1 MRRRLLITGILVLL
15 EVLWLLGGAVTA
27 TESND
32 YEVYVAASGQTVADI
47 AAEYAIDAA
56 FLAQYNRVGANVA
69 LKSGQIIII
78 PSNPP
83 PAATMPDQAGN
94 GAVTAPNGTAT
105 APNGN
110 TVQGRLGTVIVSSTK
125 ILAQPGPGRVYFNN
139 AVRGTE
145 LLVLGMAGEYY
156 GVMMADGNI
165 GYILKKAVG
174 LTENILTVERPAPP
188 PPPPTPDRSP
198 LIETAFTYMG
208 TPYRYGGRLPASVD
222 CSLLVQTVFAKHGI
236 RLPRV
241 AADQFNVGEPVEVQ
255 DLQPGDRLYFY
266 NRARTKIGHTGIYI
280 GDGQFIHAS
289 FNRGKVAVDE
299 LANPTYWSIY
309 AGARR

>member
-1 MRRRLLITGILVLL
+1 MRQRLLIIGILVLL
-15 EVLWLLGGAVTA
+15 EVLWLLGGSVTA

-32 YEVYVAASGQTVADI
+32 YEVYVAASGQTVAAI
-47 AAEYAIDAA
+47 AEEYGIDAA
-56 FLAQYNRVGANVA
+56 FLAQANKVGANVA

-83 PAATMPDQAGN
+83 PAATMPDQAS
-94 GAVTAPNGTAT
+94 NGTAT

-110 TVQGRLGTVIVSSTK
+110 TVQGKLGTVIVSTTK

-139 AVRGTE
+139 AARGTE

-165 GYILKKAVG
+165 GYILKKTVG
-174 LTENILTVERPAPP
+174 LTENIMTVDRPAPP
-188 PPPPTPDRSP
+188 HPPPTPDHGP

-208 TPYRYGGRLPASVD
+208 TPYRYGGRLPANVD
-222 CSLLVQTVFAKHGI
+222 CSLLVQTVFARHGL

-241 AADQFNVGEPVEVQ
+241 AADQFNVGQPVEVQ

-266 NRARTKIGHTGIYI
+266 NRARTKIGHTGLYI
-280 GDGQFIHAS
+280 GDGEFIHAS
-289 FNRGKVAVDE
+289 SNRGKVAVDE